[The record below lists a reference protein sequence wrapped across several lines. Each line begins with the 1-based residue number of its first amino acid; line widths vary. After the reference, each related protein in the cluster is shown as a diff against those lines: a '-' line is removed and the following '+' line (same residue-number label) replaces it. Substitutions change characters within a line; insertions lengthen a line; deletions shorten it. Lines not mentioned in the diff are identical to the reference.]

1 MPAGK
6 TKTANGSATPSKA
19 VSRSGTATPV
29 SAIASQDL
37 ASATL
42 TGGKPDK
49 KAYDAEQESI
59 KAELD
64 SLHAKLGAVRDKIG
78 LATRSG
84 PSNDRRNDLRSQ
96 LDGFKGQQ
104 SVTKNSRTKIFEQIK
119 TKQEGIQNKIKA
131 LQNAKS
137 KTPFKT
143 VAEVDA
149 HIQNL
154 EKQVESGNM
163 KLADEKRALAEISS
177 TRRSRRAVESFQADQ
192 DAIEA
197 DRAEIEELKK
207 QLDDPE
213 AKAIAEQYE
222 TIKAELDS
230 LRLEGDKAA
239 AERNQLFTER
249 DSLQAQIKEWS
260 SKKHESYQRF
270 KEHNDRYWAKVNE
283 DRARRAERARAEKIA
298 YEKEKK
304 KELADRLL
312 EEAQTPAFQY
322 HVEDCQTLIDY
333 FSGKSTTQ
341 TFKSVETTEA
351 KELPGVPKLEVRKV
365 EDIPEGSIVRKKKG
379 EEEEAYFV
387 AGKKA
392 KGGKKGGAA
401 KAAPS
406 PGADAPSTP
415 TSSSSLNVPLATLS
429 ALLSMSIP
437 PPTSSADVPRVIE
450 DLKTKKAWYEA
461 NQDRVT
467 KENIAKAEREIQ
479 RLTGAD
485 SKSAVETPAEPS
497 SPAPEEAAQ
506 EDVPASEEAAT
517 KEDS

>member
-1 MPAGK
+1 
-6 TKTANGSATPSKA
+6 
-19 VSRSGTATPV
+19 
-29 SAIASQDL
+29 
-37 ASATL
+37 
-42 TGGKPDK
+42 
-49 KAYDAEQESI
+49 
-59 KAELD
+59 
-64 SLHAKLGAVRDKIG
+64 
-78 LATRSG
+78 
-84 PSNDRRNDLRSQ
+84 
-96 LDGFKGQQ
+96 
-104 SVTKNSRTKIFEQIK
+104 
-119 TKQEGIQNKIKA
+119 
-131 LQNAKS
+131 
-137 KTPFKT
+137 
-143 VAEVDA
+143 
-149 HIQNL
+149 
-154 EKQVESGNM
+154 M

-177 TRRSRRAVESFQADQ
+177 SKRSRRAVEGFQADQ

-213 AKAIAEQYE
+213 AKAIAEKYE

-239 AERNQLFTER
+239 AERNQLFAER

-260 SKKHESYQRF
+260 AKKHESYQRF

-283 DRARRAERARAEKIA
+283 DRARRAERARAEKA
-298 YEKEKK
+298 SYEKQKK

-312 EEAQTPAFQY
+312 EEAQVPAFQA

-333 FSGKSTTQ
+333 FSGKSTGAQ
-341 TFKSVETTEA
+341 TFKSVETAEA
-351 KELPGVPKLEVRKV
+351 KDLPGVPKLEVRKV

-392 KGGKKGGAA
+392 KGGKKGGAT
-401 KAAPS
+401 KPAPS

-415 TSSSSLNVPLATLS
+415 TSSGSLHVPLPTLS

-450 DLKTKKAWYEA
+450 DLRTKKAWYEA

-467 KENIAKAEREIQ
+467 KGNIAKAEREIQ
-479 RLTGAD
+479 RLNGAD
-485 SKSAVETPAEPS
+485 SKSAADTPVEPA
-497 SPAPEEAAQ
+497 SPGPEEVAQ
-506 EDVPASEEAAT
+506 EDAPASEEAAAT
-517 KEDS
+517 EVW

>member
-6 TKTANGSATPSKA
+6 TKSANGSATPSKA

-29 SAIASQDL
+29 STIASQDL
-37 ASATL
+37 GATL
-42 TGGKPDK
+42 AGGKPDK

-64 SLHAKLGAVRDKIG
+64 SLHAKLGAIRDKIG

-96 LDGFKGQQ
+96 LDEVKGKQG
-104 SVTKNSRTKIFEQIK
+104 SNKNSRTKIFEQIK
-119 TKQEGIQNKIKA
+119 SKQESMQSKIKA
-131 LQNAKS
+131 LQTAKG
-137 KTPFKT
+137 KTSFKT
-143 VAEVDA
+143 VDEVDA
-149 HIQNL
+149 HIKNL

-177 TRRSRRAVESFQADQ
+177 SKRSRRAVEGFQADQ
-192 DAIEA
+192 EAIDA

-213 AKAIAEQYE
+213 SKAIAEKYE

-239 AERNQLFTER
+239 AERNDLFAQR
-249 DSLQAQIKEWS
+249 DALQAQIKEWS

-270 KEHNDRYWAKVNE
+270 KEHNDRYWAKANE

-298 YEKEKK
+298 YEKQKK
-304 KELADRLL
+304 TELAERLL
-312 EEAQTPAFQY
+312 EEAQVPAFQA

-333 FSGKSTTQ
+333 FSGKSTGAQ
-341 TFKSVETTEA
+341 TFKSVEPTEA
-351 KELPGVPKLEVRKV
+351 KALPGVAKLEVRKV
-365 EDIPEGSIVRKKKG
+365 EDIPEGTIVRKKKG
-379 EEEEAYFV
+379 EDEESYFV
-387 AGKKA
+387 GKKA

-401 KAAPS
+401 KGTAS
-406 PGADAPSTP
+406 PGTDTPSTP
-415 TSSSSLNVPLATLS
+415 TSSSLHVPLPTLS

-467 KENIAKAEREIQ
+467 KENVAKAEREIQ
-479 RLTGAD
+479 RLTGAEA
-485 SKSAVETPAEPS
+485 KSAVDTPAEPL
-497 SPAPEEAAQ
+497 SPGPEEAAQ
-506 EDVPASEEAAT
+506 EDAPTTEEATA
-517 KEDS
+517 KVDS